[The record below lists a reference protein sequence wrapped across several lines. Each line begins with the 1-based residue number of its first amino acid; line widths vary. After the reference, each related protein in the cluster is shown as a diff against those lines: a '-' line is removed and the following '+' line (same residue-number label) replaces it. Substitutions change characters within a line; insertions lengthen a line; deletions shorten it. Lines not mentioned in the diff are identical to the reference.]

1 MLHILGAGSMGLLWA
16 VRLQR
21 AGLPVRLIL
30 RNAERLA
37 AWHSQA
43 GQLEVTDPGQQQHVS
58 LTLNAELA
66 DSPEPINFLLVAT
79 KAYAA
84 EAAVFSV
91 RHRLSEGAQVLL
103 LQNGMGSQQAISRQL
118 PQHRVFYASVTD
130 GAWRPSAHQLIWAGH
145 GQTIIG
151 DPRQGPAPDW
161 LARWQA
167 QGLTLEWHA
176 DIMAILWRKL
186 AINCAINPLT
196 ALLDCP
202 NGDLLERAHGR
213 LEELSQELQQLLSAY
228 GIPLSLDILRTQLD
242 QVIRQTA
249 ANSSS
254 MRQDMH
260 AGRRTE
266 IDFMLGFALRSADQ
280 LNLSVPALRKLN
292 AELQTYLATHGL
304 PLN

>member
-1 MLHILGAGSMGLLWA
+1 M
-16 VRLQR
+16 
-21 AGLPVRLIL
+21 
-30 RNAERLA
+30 
-37 AWHSQA
+37 
-43 GQLEVTDPGQQQHVS
+43 
-58 LTLNAELA
+58 
-66 DSPEPINFLLVAT
+66 
-79 KAYAA
+79 
-84 EAAVFSV
+84 
-91 RHRLSEGAQVLL
+91 LL

-118 PQHRVFYASVTD
+118 PRHRVFYASVTD
-130 GAWRPSAHQLIWAGH
+130 GAWRPSTHQLIWAGH

-161 LARWQA
+161 LARWQS

-202 NGDLLERAHGR
+202 NGELLQRAHGR

-280 LNLSVPALRKLN
+280 LNLKVPALRKVN

>member
-16 VRLQR
+16 ARLQR
-21 AGLPVRLIL
+21 AGFPTQLIL
-30 RNAERLA
+30 RNIERLA
-37 AWHSQA
+37 AWQAHA
-43 GQLEVTDPGQQQHVS
+43 GQLELTDPGQHQHIS
-58 LTLNAELA
+58 LSLNAELP
-66 DSPEPINFLLVAT
+66 DSPEPIRFLLVAT

-84 EAAVFSV
+84 EDAVRSV
-91 RHRLSEGAQVLL
+91 QHRLSADADVLL

-118 PQHRVFYASVTD
+118 PRHRVFYATVTD

-151 DPRQGPAPDW
+151 DPRQGPPPDW
-161 LARWQA
+161 LTRWQEH
-167 QGLTLEWHA
+167 GLTLEWHA

-202 NGDLLERAHGR
+202 NGELLERAHGR
-213 LEELSQELQQLLSAY
+213 LEELSQELQLLMSAF

-249 ANSSS
+249 TNSSS
-254 MRQDMH
+254 MRQDIH
-260 AGRRTE
+260 CGRRTE

-280 LNLSVPALRKLN
+280 LSLAVPALRKLN

-304 PLN
+304 PLD